1 MLTSYERHLIRGYIS
16 NLVGTFD
23 DGAAQR
29 KRVWK
34 KLEAYG
40 SFLGLPENAD
50 IAGTKAER
58 LEDWLSLR
66 RGPVRRDR
74 LAMRIESLGC
84 HLRLTRTDVNLLEL
98 LIRYRS
104 QGVIENFLDQFSEA
118 PGRRGCNRWFLST
131 YNPALAAVLGVSAG
145 HLRGRLS
152 SESPLIV
159 FELVHVHSDGEITAS
174 DCAQR
179 LVDAPASCGTDS
191 RHVLFGNSPAP
202 QLTWQDFDHV
212 ADQRDHIECLIQG
225 AVRARRRG
233 VNILIYGPPGTG
245 KTEFCRTLAERLGL
259 VLHSVG
265 ESDVHGK
272 EPTRR
277 ERIGELRLAQ
287 RMFGDGEGSLM
298 LFDEMEDVLSS
309 SSGGFGYF
317 GMRERGSGGSKVFLN
332 RLLEENALPVLWTTN
347 SARNTCPTILRRM
360 MYAIELRLPSPRIR
374 GRIWAREL
382 ERQGI
387 PTRSGEAE
395 SLGREFEVAPSVA
408 AGATAAAG
416 LIEGGDIETVRKG
429 VLSLSRLLHG
439 NGVPQRK
446 MDDFDISLV
455 RGDCDL
461 RQLARSLIS
470 RGKQRQ
476 SLLLQGP
483 PGTGKSAFVR
493 HLAEL
498 MGLEVAQRRA
508 SDLLSM
514 WVGGTE
520 ANIAGA
526 FEDARDQAQFLVF
539 DEADSLLADRRYA
552 QRNWEVSQVNEM
564 LTWMESHPLPF
575 ACTTNF
581 GERLDHST
589 LRRFDFKIQLDY
601 LAPEQIKLAF
611 RAFFDLELPAGVQA
625 LRNLTPGDFAVVRRR
640 AEVLG
645 KQGDAGALAEML
657 REECEI
663 KPDRPKQIGFAA

>member
-1 MLTSYERHLIRGYIS
+1 
-16 NLVGTFD
+16 
-23 DGAAQR
+23 
-29 KRVWK
+29 
-34 KLEAYG
+34 
-40 SFLGLPENAD
+40 
-50 IAGTKAER
+50 
-58 LEDWLSLR
+58 R

-74 LAMRIESLGC
+74 LAMRIESLGR
-84 HLRLTRTDVNLLEL
+84 HLRLTRTDINLLEL

-131 YNPALAAVLGVSAG
+131 YNPALAAVLSVSAG

-212 ADQRDHIECLIQG
+212 ADQRDHIERLIQG

-360 MYAIELRLPSPRIR
+360 MYAMELRLPSPRIR

-429 VLSLSRLLHG
+429 VLSLSRLLYG
-439 NGVPQRK
+439 NGAPQRK

-461 RQLARSLIS
+461 RQLARSLTS

-539 DEADSLLADRRYA
+539 DEADSLLADRRHA

-581 GERLDHST
+581 GERLDHAT

-645 KQGDAGALAEML
+645 KQGDAKALAEML